1 MVNAIEHLQEEL
13 RLVENHI
20 AFLDKT
26 ILSKGILV
34 IPEELEAAW
43 DDVSF
48 ASQLTEAL
56 HQPVQE
62 GWGSAQFA
70 GIIVRGPIDSL
81 KEIRHIDF
89 SGDKEFRQVLCAR
102 AYDLRSRIQ
111 WVENENDKKDS

>member
-34 IPEELEAAW
+34 VPEELEVAW
-43 DDVSF
+43 EDDSF
-48 ASQLTEAL
+48 MHELTEAL
-56 HQPVQE
+56 HQPIKE

-70 GIIVRGPIDSL
+70 GVIVRGPL
-81 KEIRHIDF
+81 EHLREIRHIDF

-102 AYDLRSRIQ
+102 AYDLRNRIQ
-111 WVENENDKKDS
+111 WVENENDKKDD